1 MKDAYSFHADQEDLE
16 KYYVRAHEAY
26 ERIFRRIGLENV
38 LSIESNSG
46 MMGGKVSHEFM
57 AVCECGEDTIF
68 VSPDRSYRANREI
81 ATAAWQFEKSAPLPL
96 EKVATPG
103 SKTIEEVATFLGV
116 EAKDTGKAVFYCD
129 AATGE
134 LIFAMIRG
142 DFEVNESKLGN
153 LLKVSELKFADDAAI
168 LDAGAVPGYASPI
181 GIKGKKVK
189 VVLDRS
195 VVESSNLVVGANDDG
210 YHYKNFNADRDM
222 EGVEFIVADIATVRA
237 GDPCPKTG
245 EPLEMLRGIEV
256 GNIFQL
262 GTKYSASMG
271 CTYLDQNGK
280 SAPMIMGCYGIGV
293 GRSMASVVEYSHDD
307 YGPIWPMSIA
317 PWQVQICALNLNKP
331 GVAETAEAIAAELEK
346 QGVEVLYD
354 DRGEKAG
361 FMFSDA
367 DLLGV
372 PLRVVISPKTLE
384 AGQVEFKRRNSRDS
398 ELLAVS
404 DAASIVAAKVKEEL
418 AKFDI

>member
-1 MKDAYSFHADQEDLE
+1 
-16 KYYVRAHEAY
+16 
-26 ERIFRRIGLENV
+26 
-38 LSIESNSG
+38 
-46 MMGGKVSHEFM
+46 
-57 AVCECGEDTIF
+57 
-68 VSPDRSYRANREI
+68 
-81 ATAAWQFEKSAPLPL
+81 
-96 EKVATPG
+96 
-103 SKTIEEVATFLGV
+103 
-116 EAKDTGKAVFYCD
+116 
-129 AATGE
+129 
-134 LIFAMIRG
+134 
-142 DFEVNESKLGN
+142 
-153 LLKVSELKFADDAAI
+153 
-168 LDAGAVPGYASPI
+168 
-181 GIKGKKVK
+181 
-189 VVLDRS
+189 

-317 PWQVQICALNLNKP
+317 PWQVQICALNPYKP
-331 GVAETAEAIAAELEK
+331 GVTEAAESIAAELEK

-398 ELLAVS
+398 ELLALS
-404 DAASIVAAKVKEEL
+404 DAAAVVAAKVKEEL